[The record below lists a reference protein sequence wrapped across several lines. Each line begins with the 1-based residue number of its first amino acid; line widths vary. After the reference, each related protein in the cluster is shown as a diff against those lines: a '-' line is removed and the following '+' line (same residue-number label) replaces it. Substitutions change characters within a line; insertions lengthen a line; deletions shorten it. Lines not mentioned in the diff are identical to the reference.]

1 MSEQSGGSNPPLFI
15 TRDIVWFTNLLERE
29 NFRDY
34 LHPRQYVNK
43 EGWEDLIEKIKSK
56 ITTEKPENIYFDS
69 ETIFPVR
76 SWRHKKECPVV
87 IKKRPNTTIVIN
99 NNIFPTFNEIEKDV
113 IKELT
118 INGHTHY
125 VDIVLDS
132 NSKGNFK
139 TKKEKVYTLSYNL
152 SLDYYESLLKE
163 ERLITV
169 ESLLSHFPMSEK
181 VEVETFAKIA
191 DLVMSKDLNL
201 NKAGISMLSNLCPY
215 QNTIES
221 FAFLNVFRNYFRIE
235 NIGLKYLKAYFQME
249 RFSNRPTHLNKLY
262 NDVRYLVNPITSLVA
277 SERNKIFYETIVQK
291 MYDSDRKNRNKKR

>member
-1 MSEQSGGSNPPLFI
+1 MNELNGGSNPPLFN

-34 LHPRQYVNK
+34 LHPRQYANK
-43 EGWEDLIEKIKSK
+43 EGWEDLIERIKSK

-113 IKELT
+113 IKKLT

-191 DLVMSKDLNL
+191 DLVMSRDLNL

-215 QNTIES
+215 QNSIES
-221 FAFLNVFRNYFRIE
+221 FAFLNVFRSYFQIE
-235 NIGLKYLKAYFQME
+235 NIGLKYLREYFQMGK
-249 RFSNRPTHLNKLY
+249 FSNRPTHLNKLY
-262 NDVRYLVNPITSLVA
+262 NDVRYTVNVNTGLTPP
-277 SERNKIFYETIVQK
+277 ERSKIFYETIVQK
-291 MYDSDRKNRNKKR
+291 MYDSDSKNRNKKR